1 MGCCGIDQMH
11 KRGKLDAI
19 WVKRAHRG
27 PMDAMLMARLVA
39 GKGVADSAD
48 RSRTRQVTLIER
60 EVWEALMQEAGAN
73 AHPSSRRANL
83 MISGIALANSRGRL
97 LKVGAV
103 VLRIGGETKPC
114 ERMDEVVSG
123 LRALMYPDWRGGAF
137 AQIVEG
143 GEIAIGDAVEWIE

>member
-1 MGCCGIDQMH
+1 ME
-11 KRGKLDAI
+11 GKLDAI
-19 WVKRAHRG
+19 WIKRAHRG
-27 PMDAMLMARLVA
+27 PMAPRSTVQLVT

-48 RSRTRQVTLIER
+48 RSRTRQVTLIQR
-60 EVWEALMQEAGAN
+60 EVWESLMQQADAD

-97 LKVGAV
+97 LRIGSTI
-103 VLRIGGETKPC
+103 LQIGGETKPC

-137 AQIVEG
+137 AQVVEG
-143 GEIAIGDAVEWIE
+143 GEITIGDAVQWIER

>member
-1 MGCCGIDQMH
+1 ME
-11 KRGKLDAI
+11 GKLDAI

-27 PMDAMLMARLVA
+27 PMDAKSAVQLVA
-39 GKGVADSAD
+39 GKGVASSAD

-60 EVWEALMQEAGAN
+60 EVWESLMQQADAD

-97 LKVGAV
+97 LRIGST
-103 VLRIGGETKPC
+103 LLQIGGETKPC

-123 LRALMYPDWRGGAF
+123 LRVLMYPDWRGGAF
-137 AQIVEG
+137 AQVVEG
-143 GEIAIGDAVEWIE
+143 GEITIGDAVQWLE